1 MSLLTERRGKSGFR
15 SYKHF
20 APPEQEQSDPEQNN
34 QIRSKSNGNQIM
46 DSIIKDI
53 RYGVRGLWKHPGFTA
68 IVVITLALGIGA
80 STAIF
85 SVVDSVLLRRL
96 PYRTAERIVAIQELD
111 PNGKRGQSTS
121 ANFLDWRAQNTVFEQ
136 LAAIKSTTTNLAL
149 SDHAERIE
157 LAQTNANF
165 FDVFGITPQ
174 HGRLFIPQDE
184 QAGHEP
190 VVVVSNALWQRRFGS
205 DPSLIGKPIT
215 LDGRNFTVIGV
226 APPGFQYP
234 GKTEL
239 WLPPLRLAPELY
251 PDQDVAQSR
260 RMGYLAVVG
269 LLKPGVSLQ
278 QATGEMETITA
289 RLRKQYPDTNNRR
302 FNRVVSLHEDVVG
315 DTNQLLWLLLG
326 AVTFVLLIR
335 CANVANLL
343 LASGA
348 SRHKEMAIRAALGAS
363 RLRVVRQL
371 FTESTILALT
381 GGAFG
386 LLVAFWGLAA
396 ITKLLPADFPRL
408 NEIHLDLRVLG
419 FTFAASMLTG
429 ILFGLAPALQVSRSD
444 VQDAIRET
452 GRGTSGSRRQS
463 RFRQALIVVEV
474 ALSVV
479 LLAGAG
485 LLFRSFLRLQSVD
498 TGFVSQQVL
507 TARLTPSGTN
517 YVNDGDY
524 AKFYKQVIEK
534 VSAVPG
540 VQDVGLINTLP
551 LYKGPTSGFRVEGR
565 PVTTP
570 DKWPSANYRV
580 VSANYFRAMGIPVL
594 QGRVYTD
601 RDDENGQRVMIVNQ
615 KLAHEIFPGEDPVG
629 KRITFGGTD
638 ANGQARWFEIVGVVA
653 NVRSLELREE
663 PGAELYFSAL
673 QDFWP
678 DMSLVVRS
686 SVEPESLAGAV
697 RKVVNEVDRSVPVAH
712 VKTMDHVVSESITQP
727 RFNLFLLALFG
738 AVAMVLSAAGIYG
751 VTAYTVTQRTHELG
765 IRIALGA
772 QVSDVL
778 KMILSQGMAVIGVGL
793 VVGLAAA
800 FALMRLLR
808 SLLFGVGENDPL
820 TFAAITLVLV
830 LVALLACYIPA
841 RRATKV
847 DPLVA
852 LRAE

>member
-1 MSLLTERRGKSGFR
+1 
-15 SYKHF
+15 
-20 APPEQEQSDPEQNN
+20 
-34 QIRSKSNGNQIM
+34 M
-46 DSIIKDI
+46 DSFIKDI
-53 RYGVRGLWKHPGFTA
+53 RYGVRGLLKHPGFTG

-85 SVVDSVLLRRL
+85 SIVNSVVLRPL
-96 PYRTAERIVAIQELD
+96 PYHTADRIVAIQEL
-111 PNGKRGQSTS
+111 NAEGRRGQSTA
-121 ANFLDWRAQNTVFEQ
+121 ANFFDWRAQQTVFEH
-136 LAAIKSTTTNLAL
+136 LAAIKTTTTNLAL
-149 SDHAERIE
+149 SDHAERID

-165 FDVFGITPQ
+165 FDVFGLSPQ

-205 DPSLIGKPIT
+205 DPTLVGRPIT
-215 LDGRNFTVIGV
+215 LDGKNYTVVGI

-234 GKTEL
+234 DKTEL
-239 WLPPLRLAPELY
+239 WLPPLRLVPELF
-251 PDQDVAQSR
+251 PDQDVTQSR
-260 RMGYLAVVG
+260 RMGYLAVVA

-278 QATGEMETITA
+278 QAAGEMETITA
-289 RLRKQYPDTNNRR
+289 RLRQQYPDTNNRR
-302 FNRVVSLHEDVVG
+302 FNRVVSLHEHLVG
-315 DTNQLLWLLLG
+315 DTNKLLWLLLG
-326 AVTFVLLIR
+326 AVTFVLLIG

-348 SRHKEMAIRAALGAS
+348 SRQKEMAIRAALGAS
-363 RLRVVRQL
+363 RWRVIRQL
-371 FTESTILALT
+371 FTESTILALA
-381 GGAFG
+381 GGALG
-386 LLVAFWGLAA
+386 LLIAFWGLAA

-408 NEIHLDLRVLG
+408 NEVHIDLRVLG
-419 FTFAASMLTG
+419 FTFGASILTG
-429 ILFGLAPALQVSRSD
+429 ILFGLAPALQSSRSD

-485 LLFRSFLRLQSVD
+485 LLFRSFLRLQSVNA
-498 TGFVSQQVL
+498 GFVSEHVL

-517 YVNDGDY
+517 YVNDADY
-524 AKFYKQVIEK
+524 VKFYKQVIEK
-534 VSAVPG
+534 VGAIPG
-540 VQDVGLINTLP
+540 VQDAGLINTLP
-551 LYKGPTSGFRVEGR
+551 LYKGPTAGFRVEGR

-570 DKWPSANYRV
+570 DKWPSVNYRV

-594 QGRVYTD
+594 QGRAYTD
-601 RDDENGQRVMIVNQ
+601 RDDENAPRAMIVNQ
-615 KLAHEIFPGEDPVG
+615 KLVQEIFPDENPIG

-638 ANGQARWFEIVGVVA
+638 ANGQPRWFEIIGVVA
-653 NVRSLELREE
+653 NVRSVELREE
-663 PGAELYFSAL
+663 PNPELYFSAQ
-673 QDFWP
+673 QDLWP
-678 DMSLVVRS
+678 AMSLVIRSTIEPSSLSASVRQ
-686 SVEPESLAGAV
+686 A
-697 RKVVNEVDRSVPVAH
+697 VNEVDRSVPVAD

-727 RFNLFLLALFG
+727 RFNLFLLGLFG

-772 QVSDVL
+772 QVGDVL
-778 KMILSQGMAVIGVGL
+778 KMILGQGMAVIGVGL

-800 FALMRLLR
+800 FALTRLLR
-808 SLLFGVGENDPL
+808 TLLFGVGENDPL
-820 TFAAITLVLV
+820 TFVAITAILV
-830 LVALLACYIPA
+830 LVALIACYIPA

-847 DPLVA
+847 DPLTS